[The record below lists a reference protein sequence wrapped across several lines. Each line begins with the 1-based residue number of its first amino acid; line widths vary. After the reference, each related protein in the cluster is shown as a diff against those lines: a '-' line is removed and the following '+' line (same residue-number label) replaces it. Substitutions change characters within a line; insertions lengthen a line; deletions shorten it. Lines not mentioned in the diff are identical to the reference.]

1 MSRLSGTLRL
11 LLFGALAITYVAL
24 FQTSSSENKQPRAS
38 RDDIWWK
45 PATELPYPSEDSE
58 EFRLSNVNCP
68 QGLPTLEE
76 SNVAVSGLELS
87 LFLDLPGASSVV
99 FIGDR
104 RGFVGT
110 RKGQVFGFDEAKL
123 LPRASLDLSAN
134 TSTEMDQGLL
144 GMTISPDS
152 DWLYINRTDSDGDSV
167 VTAHS
172 VDHLD
177 LSLGSGMEIIVVDQP
192 SAMHN
197 GGDLAFGPDGY
208 LYVSFGDGGGLG
220 DPFGN
225 GQDNLTPLGS
235 VLRLTVEPSSWPPHA
250 PAPGNPKLGFDSDPR
265 IWVSGV
271 RNPFRFSFDPFTGA
285 LWLTD
290 LGQQCVEEL
299 NVLDAS
305 EAGVNL
311 GWNLVEGSRPF
322 LGEVSNSLRSPDF
335 EYRHARGRC
344 AIIGGLVVRNGP
356 HPALEGRYLFSDLC
370 GGELMMLDAD
380 NPDYVTVLDLSVSQ
394 PLGFAIDLE
403 GLPYVVDM
411 ANGVWLLTNS
421 S

>member
-1 MSRLSGTLRL
+1 MG
-11 LLFGALAITYVAL
+11 
-24 FQTSSSENKQPRAS
+24 SEMCI
-38 RDDIWWK
+38 RD
-45 PATELPYPSEDSE
+45 
-58 EFRLSNVNCP
+58 R
-68 QGLPTLEE
+68 
-76 SNVAVSGLELS
+76 
-87 LFLDLPGASSVV
+87 
-99 FIGDR
+99 
-104 RGFVGT
+104 
-110 RKGQVFGFDEAKL
+110 
-123 LPRASLDLSAN
+123 
-134 TSTEMDQGLL
+134 
-144 GMTISPDS
+144 
-152 DWLYINRTDSDGDSV
+152 
-167 VTAHS
+167 
-172 VDHLD
+172 
-177 LSLGSGMEIIVVDQP
+177 
-192 SAMHN
+192 
-197 GGDLAFGPDGY
+197 
-208 LYVSFGDGGGLG
+208 
-220 DPFGN
+220 
-225 GQDNLTPLGS
+225 
-235 VLRLTVEPSSWPPHA
+235 
-250 PAPGNPKLGFDSDPR
+250 
-265 IWVSGV
+265 
-271 RNPFRFSFDPFTGA
+271 FTGD